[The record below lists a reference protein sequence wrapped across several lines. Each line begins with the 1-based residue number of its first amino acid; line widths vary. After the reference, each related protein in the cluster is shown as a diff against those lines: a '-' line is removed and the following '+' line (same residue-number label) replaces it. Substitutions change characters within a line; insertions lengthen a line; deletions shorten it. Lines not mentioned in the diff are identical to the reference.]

1 MSHDPQH
8 PCFLHLLRPLRASSK
23 RAVDRCSATTM
34 NDNCPTLVATTRCRR
49 VSRVRTN
56 HECVNRLLSVVSDA
70 QKQRGAK
77 TSFRLSQENRRME
90 ERRRAKP
97 WDEKRE
103 RERDT
108 QPGIRSWMKRE
119 EKNRREEKHIIA
131 SLTGPDRTHKNI
143 CRYVF
148 FTSSTNSLNL
158 ASWRVVPD
166 RHRTAHGR
174 HCKVAEDCR
183 EAARVAES
191 FH

>member
-1 MSHDPQH
+1 
-8 PCFLHLLRPLRASSK
+8 
-23 RAVDRCSATTM
+23 M
-34 NDNCPTLVATTRCRR
+34 NDNCPTLVATTQCRC
-49 VSRVRTN
+49 VLRVRTN

-70 QKQRGAK
+70 QKQRSAKPQELSEKK
-77 TSFRLSQENRRME
+77 TSFRLSHEKRQMSKEE

-97 WDEKRE
+97 WDEERE
-103 RERDT
+103 RET

-119 EKNRREEKHIIA
+119 EKNRREDKHIVA

-158 ASWRVVPD
+158 VSWRVVPD

-174 HCKVAEDCR
+174 HCKVAEDCW